1 MNKTKENSRDY
12 ILSLFGKEVVSRRK
26 DLGLSQEALA
36 ELSGLHRTYIGAVE
50 RGLRNPTLTSI
61 LRIAQGLGC
70 HPRELLGKSG
80 PK

>member
-1 MNKTKENSRDY
+1 MNKPQENSRDHV
-12 ILSLFGKEVVSRRK
+12 LALFGKEVASRRQG
-26 DLGLSQEALA
+26 LGLSQEVLA

-80 PK
+80 SK